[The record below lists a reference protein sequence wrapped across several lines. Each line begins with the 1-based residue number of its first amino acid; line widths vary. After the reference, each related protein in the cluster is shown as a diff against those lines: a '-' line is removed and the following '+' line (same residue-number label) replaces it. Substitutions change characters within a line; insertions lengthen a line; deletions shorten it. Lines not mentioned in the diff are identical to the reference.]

1 EKSLKEFGDKVSQ
14 SDRADIESRLNELK
28 QAIKEKNLP
37 SIKRG
42 MEDLTKAAH
51 KLAEEVYKKTAGAGK
66 GPGAQPGG
74 PGVEEPQQGAPEPG
88 QEAPGPKQGEEI
100 IDAEYTAENED
111 DKKKKK

>member
-1 EKSLKEFGDKVSQ
+1 MKEFGDKVSQ

-51 KLAEEVYKKTAGAGK
+51 KLAEEVYKKTAGAQK
-66 GPGAQPGG
+66 GQGAPSGAGG
-74 PGVEEPQQGAPEPG
+74 AEGPQQGASEPG
-88 QEAPGPKQGEEI
+88 QDAPGPKQGEEI
-100 IDAEYTAENED
+100 IDAEYTAENEG
-111 DKKKKK
+111 DKKKK